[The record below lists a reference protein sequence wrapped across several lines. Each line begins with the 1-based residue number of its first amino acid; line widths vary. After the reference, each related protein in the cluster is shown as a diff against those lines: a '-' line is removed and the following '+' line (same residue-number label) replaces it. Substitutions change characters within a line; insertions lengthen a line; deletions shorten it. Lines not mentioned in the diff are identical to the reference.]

1 VTQVVR
7 ASHTD
12 RQATLLVRTNGPIP
26 DPAWAV
32 HEVTLEDLVLAYLA
46 EPSAGALPGP
56 AVRGLSAH
64 DDSMEVQA

>member
-1 VTQVVR
+1 VAQVVR

-12 RQATLLVRTNGPIP
+12 RQASLLVRTSGPVL
-26 DPAWAV
+26 DPAWKP

-56 AVRGLSAH
+56 SAH
-64 DDSMEVQA
+64 RNRLEVQA